1 MASAVFA
8 LVAAVAPAW
17 TATPGGPGGRSEQ
30 LVGASP
36 STWNSGPSTCSGRC
50 GVSIA
55 DTTSS
60 TMALQAQCAR
70 DNEPGL
76 RSGTPTSLT
85 EVQTNP
91 HYKPP
96 ADGTVRASLMHHTA
110 TSDCK
115 PWSADASTS
124 PGEKVGGSNRGPS
137 PSAPNKKTCDP
148 DADDF
153 EYDLEHGDG
162 FFDDDAGC

>member
-1 MASAVFA
+1 
-8 LVAAVAPAW
+8 
-17 TATPGGPGGRSEQ
+17 
-30 LVGASP
+30 
-36 STWNSGPSTCSGRC
+36 
-50 GVSIA
+50 
-55 DTTSS
+55 
-60 TMALQAQCAR
+60 
-70 DNEPGL
+70 
-76 RSGTPTSLT
+76 
-85 EVQTNP
+85 
-91 HYKPP
+91 
-96 ADGTVRASLMHHTA
+96 MHHTA